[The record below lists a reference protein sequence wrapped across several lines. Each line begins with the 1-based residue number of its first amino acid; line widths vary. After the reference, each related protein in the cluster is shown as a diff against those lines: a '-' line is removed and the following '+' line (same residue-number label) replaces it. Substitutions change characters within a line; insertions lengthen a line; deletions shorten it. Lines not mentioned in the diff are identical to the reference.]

1 MAKTAQPPPVGSR
14 FESLPM
20 NTQSAIRSSEI
31 LSRAKRIVVKIGSA
45 LLVEPKTGRVNA
57 PWLESLAGDL
67 SEMRGQGKE
76 VAIVSSGAIALGRR
90 ALELTKGELKL
101 EESQAAAAAGQIHLA
116 SAYEDALRPH
126 NITVAQILLTLAD
139 SEERRR
145 YLNARSTLNTLLSV
159 GALPIINEND
169 TVATSEIRYGDN
181 DRLAARVAQM
191 ISADCLILLS
201 DIDGLYT
208 ADPTRNSDAQPVPEV
223 HEITPEI
230 EAMAGTLSPADAM
243 RMGSG
248 GMVTK
253 IMAAR
258 ICLGAGCQLVIS
270 SGREHHPIRNIVGG
284 ARCTWFIPKANP
296 LAARKQWIAGSLR
309 PRGTVMIDDGAA
321 RALRNGKSLLP
332 AGVTNVEGAFER
344 GDAVAVTDAAGQELA
359 RGLTAYSRDDADKI
373 KGHKSSE
380 ILALLG
386 YRGRTSMIHADD
398 LVITHRIMANGRETS
413 S

>member
-1 MAKTAQPPPVGSR
+1 
-14 FESLPM
+14 M
-20 NTQSAIRSSEI
+20 NTQSPIRSSEI
-31 LSRAKRIVVKIGSA
+31 LSRVKRVVVKIGSA
-45 LLVEPKTGRVNA
+45 LLVEPTTGRVNA

-67 SEMRGQGKE
+67 SDMRAQGKE
-76 VAIVSSGAIALGRR
+76 VTIVSSGAIALGRR
-90 ALELTKGELKL
+90 ALGLTKGELKL

-116 SAYEDALRPH
+116 SAYQEALRPH
-126 NITVAQILLTLAD
+126 DITVAQILLTLAD

-145 YLNARSTLNTLLSV
+145 YLNARSTLNTLLGV

-191 ISADCLILLS
+191 ISADCLVLLS

-208 ADPTRNSDAQPVPEV
+208 ADPTRNPDAVPVPEV

-230 EAMAGTLSPADAM
+230 EAMAGMLSSVDAM

-258 ICLGAGCQLVIS
+258 VCLGAGCQLVIA
-270 SGREHHPIRNIVGG
+270 SGREHHPIRNISGG

-309 PRGTVMIDDGAA
+309 PRGTITIDDGAA
-321 RALRNGKSLLP
+321 RALRTGKSLLP
-332 AGVTNVEGAFER
+332 AGVTNVAGGFER
-344 GDAVAVTDAAGQELA
+344 GDAVVVADTAGQELA
-359 RGLTAYSRDDADKI
+359 RGLIAYSQNDANKI

-380 ILALLG
+380 IQALLG

-398 LVITHRIMANGRETS
+398 LVITHHSKDKGRETTS
-413 S
+413 